1 MIKLMAKVRD
11 RILVVEN
18 DPVLADLIARQAL
31 GAAGY
36 QTAVAVDAGSAI
48 AKAIQWAPDLI
59 VTDMNLPGLS
69 GKDLMVALTS
79 QKINTPVILIA
90 ARGQESDLIQTF
102 RLGAADYLIV
112 PVREAE
118 VVTAVERVLQQV
130 HERHERERLAQQLQ
144 QANQELQT
152 RVRELTAI
160 TAVGKAVTSITDSG
174 ILMEKILEG
183 AVRVT
188 QADLGW
194 FLLRDEGSKNFH
206 LAASSNLPLSLGV
219 SQGQTWDDGISS
231 LVAISG
237 EPLAI
242 HGEALKRFKISIL
255 GQAALITPIRAQK
268 QVVGLLV
275 VMRKAEKGFGDS
287 EQHLLDTLADYA
299 AISLMNAHLFRA
311 AENRARSLQVL
322 ADNAELGEQIN
333 NELLRVVRKELTTP
347 VEAALGA
354 LTRLGKDPTARWRSD
369 QRQWLSAIQDALDAL
384 HGMVGVI
391 NPLQM
396 PQSGRPAFYADICE
410 VARAALR
417 TAQPFAQAGGITFAI
432 GFPKEALFVNLDDA
446 LMALVVTG
454 LVSNAI
460 KFSTQGG
467 QVAVRIEKVSPGQA
481 HLSISNNGMG
491 VDPKETE
498 RIFEK
503 DYQPDPRAAQ
513 RFGGIGVRLSLIQD
527 IVKRQG
533 GKIWLE
539 SRDGKG
545 ATFHIQI
552 PVAR

>member
-1 MIKLMAKVRD
+1 MVKERD

-36 QTAVAVDAGSAI
+36 LTTVSVDAGNAI

-59 VTDMNLPGLS
+59 LIDMNLPGLS

-90 ARGQESDLIQTF
+90 SRGQESDLIQTF
-102 RLGAADYLIV
+102 RLGAADFLMV

-118 VVTAVERVLQQV
+118 VISAVERVLQQV
-130 HERHERERLAQQLQ
+130 HERRERERLAQQVQ

-183 AVRVT
+183 AVRVS

-194 FLLRDEGSKNFH
+194 FLLRDEASKNFH
-206 LAASSNLPLSLGV
+206 LAASHNLPASLDI

-242 HGEALKRFKISIL
+242 HGEALKRLKIAVL
-255 GQAALITPIRAQK
+255 GQAALITPIKAQK

-275 VMRKAEKGFGDS
+275 VMRKTEKVFNEND
-287 EQHLLDTLADYA
+287 QHLLDALTDYA

-311 AENRARSLQVL
+311 AENRARSLQQL
-322 ADNAELGEQIN
+322 AENAELGEQIN
-333 NELLRVVRKELTTP
+333 NELLRVVRKELNAP
-347 VEAALGA
+347 VESALAALS
-354 LTRLGKDPTARWRSD
+354 RLGKDPTARWRSD
-369 QRQWLSAIQDALDAL
+369 QRQWMSTVQDALDAL
-384 HGMVGVI
+384 HGMVDEI
-391 NPLQM
+391 NPFQM
-396 PQSGRPAFYADICE
+396 PPSGRPAFFADLCE
-410 VARAALR
+410 VTRAALH
-417 TAQPFAQAGGITFAI
+417 TAQPFAQAGGITFGI
-432 GFPKEALFVNLDDA
+432 HFPKEPQFVNLDDA
-446 LMALVVTG
+446 LAALVVTG
-454 LVSNAI
+454 LVSNAV
-460 KFSTQGG
+460 KYSVQGG
-467 QVAVRIEKVSPGQA
+467 QVAVRIEKTSPGQV
-481 HLSISNNGMG
+481 HLSISNHGAG
-491 VDPKETE
+491 VDSKETE
-498 RIFEK
+498 RIFSK
-503 DYQPDPRAAQ
+503 DYQPDPRSIQ
-513 RFGGIGVRLSLIQD
+513 RFGGIGIRLSIIKEILS
-527 IVKRQG
+527 RQG
-533 GKIWLE
+533 GRIWLE
-539 SRDGKG
+539 SQVEKS